1 MEPPEK
7 RNANSND
14 HPAPCQ
20 GHFPNNFIS
29 TRKTGGLMIFH
40 LVIIVLEA
48 LPILI
53 PHEVDTHQES
63 GNGGLP
69 LAANWLIITR
79 SSDTARLR

>member
-1 MEPPEK
+1 
-7 RNANSND
+7 
-14 HPAPCQ
+14 
-20 GHFPNNFIS
+20 
-29 TRKTGGLMIFH
+29 MIFH